1 MDVMGH
7 VLFVC
12 RQYVSSR
19 IVLILLSLLMAR
31 FPASLRA
38 KGYAL
43 SNVISMAAG
52 FAAQYTGLPMFTVME
67 RWTWIFFGFCMFFA
81 FLIALF
87 TFPYKSPHLLP

>member
-1 MDVMGH
+1 MDVVGR
-7 VLFVC
+7 VLFAC
-12 RQYVSSR
+12 RQYVSSG
-19 IVLILLSLLMAR
+19 IVKILVSLLIAR
-31 FPASLRA
+31 FPAPLRA

-81 FLIALF
+81 FLIVLF
-87 TFPYKSPHLLP
+87 TFPYKSLHLLC